1 METRAPYATQ
11 PAPTPTPQP
20 TPADPFAQLVAYLER
35 TVKPIML
42 EDRRARV
49 ELHIK
54 GASVSAELTL
64 PEKIS

>member
-1 METRAPYATQ
+1 MESRAHYATT
-11 PAPTPTPQP
+11 PAATQTQ
-20 TPADPFAQLVAYLER
+20 TADPFAELVAYLER

-42 EDRRARV
+42 EDKRAKV